1 MRRQAKLEQIT
12 EYLLWNVRFITLVP
26 VFFGICSVFTLI
38 FLGSL
43 EIVQG
48 MQAYFYLKEDEAKYS
63 AEMLSSI
70 ISGIDH
76 YLIGIVLLLFSF
88 GIYELFISKIDIG
101 RANQDLRILEI
112 RTLEQLKD
120 KILKVIVMVLVVSF
134 FKTVLELKPTTT
146 VDILYLATSILLIAA
161 SSFLMTKSH
170 SSRHSGEESS
180 HRTPNS

>member
-1 MRRQAKLEQIT
+1 MRRQGKLEQIA
-12 EYLLWNVRFITLVP
+12 ESLLWSVRFVTLVP
-26 VFFGICSVFTLI
+26 VFFGICSVFSLI
-38 FLGSL
+38 ALGSL
-43 EIVQG
+43 EILHG
-48 MQAYFYLKEDEAKYS
+48 IEAYLHLKEDEAKYS
-63 AEMLSSI
+63 AQILSEI

-76 YLIGIVLLLFSF
+76 YLIAIVLLLFSF

-134 FKTVLELKPTTT
+134 FKTVLEMDVTTT
-146 VDILYLATSILLIAA
+146 VDLLYLAISILLIAA

-170 SSRHSGEESS
+170 ISHHPSDDS
-180 HRTPNS
+180 HR

>member
-1 MRRQAKLEQIT
+1 MRRQAKLEKIA

-26 VFFGICSVFTLI
+26 IFFGICSVFTLI

-43 EIVQG
+43 EIVHG
-48 MQAYFYLKEDEAKYS
+48 MQAYFHFQEDEAKYS

-70 ISGIDH
+70 ISGVDH
-76 YLIGIVLLLFSF
+76 YLIAIVLLLFSF

-134 FKTVLELKPTTT
+134 FKAVLEMKPTTT
-146 VDILYLATSILLIAA
+146 VDLLYLSISILLIAA

-170 SSRHSGEESS
+170 YSHHSADDAS
-180 HRTPNS
+180 HSTPKT